1 MRGRLALLVIVCSV
15 IAIAFIIASSNVSAQ
30 NATNEPP
37 TATIDSIYV
46 PPPGKGDTTFFSGH
60 GDDPD
65 GEVVA
70 YIWRS
75 NVTGILSRNAS
86 FNVTNLTV
94 GKHTIYFSVMDDNDT
109 WSSEAVEAISLE
121 EPCDDCDDEEDKDD
135 TAVPASSIAL
145 VATLVI
151 VILTMTIWFNISRK
165 GED

>member
-1 MRGRLALLVIVCSV
+1 MRGRLALLLIVCSV
-15 IAIAFIIASSNVSAQ
+15 LAITFFVASSNGSAQ

-37 TATIDSIYV
+37 TATIDSIYI
-46 PPPGKGDTTFFSGH
+46 PPPGKGDTVFFSGH

-70 YIWRS
+70 FKWRS

-94 GKHTIYFSVMDDNDT
+94 GKHTIHFSVMDDNGT

-121 EPCDDCDDEEDKDD
+121 EPCDDCDEEEDE
-135 TAVPASSIAL
+135 TAVPASSIA
-145 VATLVI
+145 VVVTFVI
-151 VILTMTIWFNISRK
+151 VIVTMTIWFNLSRK
-165 GED
+165 GGG